1 MKKFFLILLLLLG
14 IQVVTKAQF
23 RQEAFSQ
30 NYADS
35 TDKEEADSS
44 KLFSFREYFGGIAHT
59 RKASLKTMF
68 MGSTVFIGGEQIYNR
83 QYWKLP
89 IAYGGIAAGVGMG
102 IYFNGRYQA
111 TEDPAFKTA
120 RTLSYAAAG
129 LFYWGTLLDGVV
141 CYDSSDKPHDPAKAT
156 IYSIL
161 LPGLGQIYNGE
172 AWKVPIYWS
181 LMAGS
186 VYFLDY
192 NHKNYIR
199 YKNIYN
205 EATSEDPSVE
215 KPPVTAEAAKYYR
228 DASRRLRDYCIL
240 FTSLFYLLQV
250 IDANVF
256 AYMLDFEVNDDL
268 SMHIAPTLIPNA
280 GYAYA
285 PPAFGIGFGLKF

>member
-1 MKKFFLILLLLLG
+1 MKKLFVILLLLLG
-14 IQVVTKAQF
+14 VQFAAKAQF

-35 TDKEEADSS
+35 TDKEQADSS
-44 KLFSFREYFGGIAHT
+44 KLFSFKEYFGGLAHK
-59 RKASLKTMF
+59 RRASLKTMF
-68 MGSTVFIGGEQIYNR
+68 MGSTVFLGGEQIYNR

-89 IAYGGIAAGVGMG
+89 IAYGGMAAGVGMG
-102 IYFNGRYQA
+102 IYFNGRYKT
-111 TEDPAFKTA
+111 TEDSAFKTA
-120 RTLSYAAAG
+120 STISFATAG

-156 IYSIL
+156 LYSLL

-186 VYFLDY
+186 IYFLDY

-205 EATSEDPSVE
+205 EATSEDSSVE

-240 FTSLFYLLQV
+240 FTAGFYLLQV

-268 SMHIAPTLIPNA
+268 SMHIAPTLLPG
-280 GYAYA
+280 GYAFA
-285 PPAFGIGFGLKF
+285 PPAVGIGVGLKF

>member
-1 MKKFFLILLLLLG
+1 MKKLLVILLLLFSF
-14 IQVVTKAQF
+14 QFVSKAQF

-35 TDKEEADSS
+35 TEKEQADSS
-44 KLFSFREYFGGIAHT
+44 KLFSFREYFGGLSH
-59 RKASLKTMF
+59 RRRASLKNIF
-68 MGSTVFIGGEQIYNR
+68 MGSTVFLGGEQIYNR

-89 IAYGGIAAGVGMG
+89 IAYGGMAAGVGMG
-102 IYFNGRYQA
+102 IYFNSRYK
-111 TEDPAFKTA
+111 TTGDNAFSTA
-120 RTLSYAAAG
+120 STLSYAAAG
-129 LFYWGTLLDGVV
+129 LFYWGTLLDGVI

-199 YKNIYN
+199 YKNIYD
-205 EATSEDPSVE
+205 EATSEDSSVE

-240 FTSLFYLLQV
+240 FTAGFYLLQV

-268 SMHIAPTLIPNA
+268 SMHISPTLIPTS
-280 GYAYA
+280 YAFA
-285 PPAFGIGFGLKF
+285 PPAVGIGIGLKF